1 MLDGPFSHLFVVK
14 KLCLFEK
21 MKINEKEAGE
31 GPLFKKDV
39 TTVIFRPI
47 DGIMGYFEKLRF

>member
-1 MLDGPFSHLFVVK
+1 
-14 KLCLFEK
+14 

-47 DGIMGYFEKLRF
+47 NGIMGYFEKICF